1 MFCQSDLYELLF
13 KSQELN
19 LGVVGSLQKD
29 SNFFLPTSLPGDF
42 AAFFIKK

>member
-1 MFCQSDLYELLF
+1 MFCQSDLYKHLF

-19 LGVVGSLQKD
+19 LGVVGCLQKY
-29 SNFFLPTSLPGDF
+29 SNFSLPTSLPGDF